1 MAESVEVRSFS
12 FLWELFRRR
21 GWPNPLHWPWRE
33 PAPATALLAALQ
45 IEPAQVEALFV
56 NGVVRRPDA
65 VIHPGDRVALVPPG
79 TPGPYRVLLG
89 IRSGGAPQAEPRE
102 ETEPGGRGRK

>member
-1 MAESVEVRSFS
+1 LAGTVEVRGFS

-21 GWPNPLHWPWRE
+21 GWPNPLRLPWPE
-33 PAPATALLAALQ
+33 AAPARELLAALE
-45 IEPAQVEALFV
+45 IESAQVEAVFV

-89 IRSGGAPQAEPRE
+89 IWSGKTPRAEPRE
-102 ETEPGGRGRK
+102 GTEPGGRGGK

>member
-1 MAESVEVRSFS
+1 MADTVEVRGFS

-21 GWPNPLHWPWRE
+21 GWPNPLQWPWPE
-33 PAPATALLAALQ
+33 PAPASALLAVLE
-45 IEPAQVEALFV
+45 IEPAQVEAVFV

-65 VIHPGDRVALVPPG
+65 VIHPRDRVALVPPG

-89 IRSGGAPQAEPRE
+89 IWSGRAPHAGPRE
-102 ETEPGGRGRK
+102 GTEQTDRGGR